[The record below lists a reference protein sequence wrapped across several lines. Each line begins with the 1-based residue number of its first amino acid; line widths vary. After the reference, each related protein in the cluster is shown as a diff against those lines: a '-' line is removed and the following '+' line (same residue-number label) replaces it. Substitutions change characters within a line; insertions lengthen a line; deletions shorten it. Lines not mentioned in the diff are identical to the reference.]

1 MEFCSVLPFVLAQEW
16 YLAQIKSSLIISL
29 QDKHLT
35 LTFCTCEKYTI
46 IIIIIIPRQRT
57 HKYSLFNV
65 YRVSCVMC
73 VYCIFWVFK
82 DSIEIISLKWR
93 TDYGAQTHLVGCKY
107 TYSNWCT
114 AIRHQLFLLF
124 THVQE
129 IKGHFV
135 SCLLSQLSGPC
146 GLWTPGGVL
155 LRLPLRHI
163 WSCKKTKFLL
173 LFMSLPKQRIL

>member
-35 LTFCTCEKYTI
+35 LTFCTCEKYTMI

-57 HKYSLFNV
+57 HKYSFIQRCHVLLYLLGLQRFDRDNIPE
-65 YRVSCVMC
+65 MTHG
-73 VYCIFWVFK
+73 
-82 DSIEIISLKWR
+82 LR
-93 TDYGAQTHLVGCKY
+93 TQTHLVGCKS